1 LLRASVAGGSNTEFK
16 DHFSGHAYA
25 YAKFRPRYPEELF
38 RFLASISPANQL
50 AWDCATGNGQ
60 AAIALADWF
69 ERVLA
74 TDASENQV
82 ANVEANSRVGYRVAP
97 AEESG
102 LEALSIDLV
111 TVAQAL
117 HWFDLERFYAEVR
130 RVSKPEGVVAAW
142 AYKLASV
149 TPSIDAMVNHYYSE
163 VVGAYWPAERT
174 LVEKFEELAFP
185 FPEMAAPR
193 FEMEAEW
200 NVDRMIGYLRTWSA
214 TQRFIA
220 ANQRDPLEALEKE
233 LRSTWGDAGE
243 SRRVVWPL
251 TVRVG
256 RVV

>member
-1 LLRASVAGGSNTEFK
+1 
-16 DHFSGHAYA
+16 
-25 YAKFRPRYPEELF
+25 LF
-38 RFLASISPANQL
+38 RFLASSTPANQL

-60 AAIALADWF
+60 AAVALANWF
-69 ERVLA
+69 ERIIA
-74 TDASENQV
+74 TDASEKQI
-82 ANVEANSRVGYRVAP
+82 ANAEANPRVQYRVAP
-97 AEESG
+97 AERSG
-102 LEALSIDLV
+102 FEAQRSVDLV

-130 RVSKPEGVVAAW
+130 RVLKPEGVLAAW

-149 TPSIDAMVNHYYSE
+149 TLSIDVIVNHYYSD
-163 VVGAYWPAERT
+163 VVGDYWPAERV

-185 FPEMAAPR
+185 FLEMAAPR

-214 TQRFIA
+214 TQRFMA
-220 ANQRDPLEALEKE
+220 ANQRDPLEAIEKE
-233 LRSTWGDAGE
+233 LVSAWGDAGE

-256 RVV
+256 RVA